1 MTLYKKETRKGNS
14 KIWRICKKSHKNDRL
29 KRSFWQRFYEG
40 FNYFAEAIVINPS
53 TNKVYVSDSK
63 NNLLYEIDG

>member
-40 FNYFAEAIVINPS
+40 FNYFAEAI
-53 TNKVYVSDSK
+53 
-63 NNLLYEIDG
+63 